1 MKKQPEENKNK
12 NNKKKKNKT
21 RTNESGSDGQQMR
34 TVLDSVAVA
43 LVKLLLLLVVAWIT
57 LQCCPSSLAGVI
69 RASASAASIAVD
81 RPSAAPTASLVAGAN
96 ASGPS
101 PSGRVVRTKYG
112 NLRGFILPAISSQ
125 QQQSSGTASPFL
137 SI

>member
-12 NNKKKKNKT
+12 KKKS
-21 RTNESGSDGQQMR
+21 RTAKASGSDGQQMR

-69 RASASAASIAVD
+69 KASATAASIGVD
-81 RPSAAPTASLVAGAN
+81 RPAAPATASVVAAGAN

-112 NLRGFILPAISSQ
+112 NLRGFILPVITS
-125 QQQSSGTASPFL
+125 QQSSGTGSPFV